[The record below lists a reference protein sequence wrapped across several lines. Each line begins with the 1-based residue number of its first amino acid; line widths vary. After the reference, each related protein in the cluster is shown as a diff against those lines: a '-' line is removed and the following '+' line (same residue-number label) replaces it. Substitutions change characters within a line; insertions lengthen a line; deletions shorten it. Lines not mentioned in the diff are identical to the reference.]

1 MSSFK
6 PGAFFVYFK
15 LITFFKHRPKTLMLI
30 LLKTFLHRRRYL
42 VKKLTSG
49 IAIEAGVSIRQ
60 CSWHIYILPTEL
72 KAISRFFLKEIY
84 KLEII
89 TYVTKYPPYWNSYT
103 THCCI
108 NYSSMRGFCTTIRKG
123 FCRWTFSRYAWSAY
137 RQRVSLVVEKA
148 YWVRYLSRPE
158 SARMPASCFLS
169 VGNIDNK
176 EKSRMAKI
184 IKRKCFLVS
193 TKS

>member
-6 PGAFFVYFK
+6 PRAFFVYFK
-15 LITFFKHRPKTLMLI
+15 LHQPKTLMLI
-30 LLKTFLHRRRYL
+30 LLKTFLHRRRDL

-49 IAIEAGVSIRQ
+49 IAIEAGVSITQ

-72 KAISRFFLKEIY
+72 KAISRFLLN

-103 THCCI
+103 THCPI
-108 NYSSMRGFCTTIRKG
+108 NYSSMRGFGTTIRKG
-123 FCRWTFSRYAWSAY
+123 FCRWTFRGYAWSAY
-137 RQRVSLVVEKA
+137 RQRVSPVVEKT

-158 SARMPASCFLS
+158 FARMPASCFLS
-169 VGNIDNK
+169 VGNIDNN
-176 EKSRMAKI
+176 EKSVLAKI